1 METTTSADFNPTSD
15 IINSPC
21 PRTIAHVGRILNG
34 NPPED
39 VRSELIEGAVGA
51 GFAAE
56 FEAFVNIYTKLPSL
70 DDMIKNPTNIAIPEQ
85 PDMLYALCGL
95 VAYGIN
101 EHNLSNLLSLLSVYL
116 RSIRQ

>member
-1 METTTSADFNPTSD
+1 MPKN
-15 IINSPC
+15 NSTC
-21 PRTIAHVGRILNG
+21 LGRILNG

-70 DDMIKNPTNIAIPEQ
+70 DELIKILQILLFLNSQICFTH
-85 PDMLYALCGL
+85 Y
-95 VAYGIN
+95 VA
-101 EHNLSNLLSLLSVYL
+101 
-116 RSIRQ
+116 